1 VKSPNSASMFFLAFV
16 FGSEKFIERERKRCV
31 FKTPHILANLSLC
44 QLHKF
49 LNLKANLVILGNDW
63 QHGGLLEEVV

>member
-1 VKSPNSASMFFLAFV
+1 M
-16 FGSEKFIERERKRCV
+16 ERERKRCV
-31 FKTPHILANLSLC
+31 FDTPHILANLSLF

-49 LNLKANLVILGNDW
+49 LNLKANLGILVNGW